1 MVLLKGVGILFFGI
15 REMLKHIFGIYF
27 LLAIVFICLCIFLV
41 DIPRLRKDKF
51 KKEANMAKC
60 IGIFYIVVSPILYI
74 LFRQ

>member
-1 MVLLKGVGILFFGI
+1 MFFGI

-41 DIPRLRKDKF
+41 DIPRLKKRQIQ
-51 KKEANMAKC
+51 KEANMAKC